1 MTVAH
6 ILAGKSGGIV
16 TLAPGSSVRDALR
29 LLAEKR
35 IGTVVVSAD
44 GTSVAGILSERDIV
58 RELAGRGAE
67 ILSDP
72 VDALMT
78 SEVQTCTGGE
88 SVRRLLERMTEGRF
102 RHMPVVEDGRLIGMV
117 SLGDAVKYRLEEV
130 RDERNALRDFVAGA

>member
-6 ILAGKSGGIV
+6 ILEGKAGGIV
-16 TLAPGSSVRDALR
+16 TLAPGSSVRDALK
-29 LLAEKR
+29 LLSEKR
-35 IGTVVVSAD
+35 IGTVVVSSN
-44 GTSVAGILSERDIV
+44 GTTVAGILSERDIV
-58 RELAGRGAE
+58 RELAERGAE
-67 ILSDP
+67 ILDDP

-78 SEVQTCTGGE
+78 SEVQTCTSGE

-102 RHMPVVEDGRLIGMV
+102 RHMPVVEQDRLIGMV

>member
-6 ILAGKSGGIV
+6 ILEGKTGGIV

-29 LLAEKR
+29 LLAERR
-35 IGTVVVSAD
+35 IGTVVVSSD
-44 GTSVAGILSERDIV
+44 GTKVSGILSERDIV
-58 RELAGRGAE
+58 RELAVRGAE
-67 ILSDP
+67 ILDGP
-72 VDALMT
+72 VDAIMT
-78 SEVQTCTGGE
+78 SEVQTCTGSE

-102 RHMPVVEDGRLIGMV
+102 RHMPVVEEDHLVGIV